1 MAENIYYPN
10 LGEIYARAAQVKN
23 AMYEQQMAP
32 IRMQNEL
39 VSNRINQLKAR
50 EIENEFATKMGR
62 QEAAKK
68 YFQPA
73 QPAQTVAP
81 MQTGAVPSYTGNQF
95 AQSTYGQNVETAQAR
110 PAGFDVAGYQASR
123 YGAGDIEG
131 ARAVQSGITD
141 KDIVSVIKDLGT
153 DKFKALKP
161 MLSKL
166 NPNFALIDEN
176 SLSISRNGE
185 IAFPVLSPD
194 GKPTGKGVIYGKDGK
209 KQIVDIGGK
218 SDKQIEK
225 TVDLGDKIEY
235 IYADGTREMKPK
247 GMAPGANIQ
256 DRRLQLMEEKET
268 KKEEATAKK
277 EDLKMKGAMAK
288 ADILI
293 GKVDEALS
301 KTGFWTT
308 GLTGDL
314 RSTMLGRTT
323 GSGAFNLE
331 KTIDTI
337 KSIIGFEE
345 LQAMRDASKTGG
357 ALGQIAV
364 RELELLQ
371 STIAGLDK
379 GQSEAQLRQNLE
391 QVKTHYQ
398 NIKATLAK
406 IAEAEA
412 QTTVQPQTKAPTGKR
427 PPLSAFEKR

>member
-194 GKPTGKGVIYGKDGK
+194 GKPTGKGVIYGKDGN
-209 KQIVDIGGK
+209 KQIVDIRGKDEGGTTEPALA
-218 SDKQIEK
+218 IRAAR
-225 TVDLGDKIEY
+225 GDK
-235 IYADGTREMKPK
+235 
-247 GMAPGANIQ
+247 
-256 DRRLQLMEEKET
+256 
-268 KKEEATAKK
+268 EAKAALDYLAKK
-277 EDLKMKGAMAK
+277 RATNEQQMDFRNESAMRKEFLTLPEVKEYPTIDQQSKRALK
-288 ADILI
+288 
-293 GKVDEALS
+293 ALS
-301 KTGFWTT
+301 DT
-308 GLTGDL
+308 
-314 RSTMLGRTT
+314 
-323 GSGAFNLE
+323 SGNKVAV
-331 KTIDTI
+331 DQ
-337 KSIIGFEE
+337 SIITTFNKMLDPSSVVRESEYARTPQDMALLNRIKGKWDK
-345 LQAMRDASKTGG
+345 LSTGG
-357 ALGQIAV
+357 A
-364 RELELLQ
+364 
-371 STIAGLDK
+371 GLTDD
-379 GQSEAQLRQNLE
+379 ERQAMFRMITAFKEVADNQYNE
-391 QVKTHYQ
+391 QVSYYSDL
-398 NIKATLAK
+398 ATRYGYKSENVVRLGGKKSETASP
-406 IAEAEA
+406 
-412 QTTVQPQTKAPTGKR
+412 QPTGQPQTKAPAGKR
-427 PPLSAFEKR
+427 PLPKF